1 MNKTDTEILQQFG
14 ANLKKVRMAKGY
26 SLRELY
32 ALCGVDNSD
41 ISKME
46 KGEINVTILTL
57 VKLAQALEVDVN
69 DLISARILK
78 I

>member
-1 MNKTDTEILQQFG
+1 
-14 ANLKKVRMAKGY
+14 MAKGY

-32 ALCGVDNSD
+32 ALCGVDNST

-57 VKLAQALEVDVN
+57 VKLAQALEVDLN
-69 DLISARILK
+69 DLISSRILS